1 MSTHFSKCDKLLT
14 MDQLRELV
22 PFSKVHV
29 YRLIQLGEFPRQVHL
44 TERRVAWI
52 ESEVRTWIAERV
64 EARQ

>member
-1 MSTHFSKCDKLLT
+1 MSTFSKSDKLLT

-29 YRLIQLGEFPRQVHL
+29 YRLIQLGEFPRQVPL

-52 ESEVRTWIAERV
+52 ESEIRAWIAERV